1 MNRTYD
7 VVAIQMTIW
16 FNVEGDHDHNGLIYV
31 LRRNLPLVKYL
42 RELARPV
49 PDQAEIDRLREPA
62 RAIADEFQVRFPTTS
77 AEAKQPH
84 EFVRPL
90 VLRAHHGDVVTV
102 NLENEIQNR
111 AVGIHLV
118 GDGYDVKNHDGS
130 EVGANPPSLAPAGGR
145 YTYVWTARH
154 EGVFPFHDGG
164 DYSGGEDGTNVH
176 GLFGA
181 FIVEPVGTIWRDP
194 VSGVTSSGDGV
205 QLDGLYLDII
215 PPEAQAAPPIPAP
228 ATIENYQFPAPR
240 EYPDYNREAHRE
252 FVVFF
257 HDEPEFVPPHGTHYP
272 DPCAHPDDPAGGHGG
287 HGVAGPPI
295 MPISYRAEPMVNKE
309 QILFRLMAQGHD
321 FKGRPVLNEEQ
332 HHSSWMF
339 GDPATPIFKAYI
351 GDPVRIRFVHAAV
364 KETHVF
370 HLHLYEWHAVPE
382 DRKSPRID
390 AISVSPQTGHTIEP
404 VWGAGNRH
412 QVAGDVIWHCH
423 LYPHFH
429 EGMWGIFR
437 TFETLQEGTDG
448 PALAQQDFPYTGR
461 RIGRYPNDTRIE
473 RLLPLPGRTP
483 PPRPT
488 ATHPGYPLYIPGE
501 MQQKSP
507 IPPWPMAAP
516 MPVEYDY
523 RQVPTGLERN
533 AFNPQPVPGEIFTRR
548 PFLIGQD
555 QEWPQGQTMPADR
568 PAYHLNGDR
577 MIRHNLAVAMDRID
591 YNGHGWHD
599 KHGHFYYLTDEGLPT
614 QGEQKEP
621 LFFRAQHGQILNLTL
636 TNQLPLDIPET
647 EFDHAFPPCPA
658 RPWQGECTP
667 HVHMVKFDPIC
678 ADGASVGWNY
688 ISGPVAG
695 KTMAYRWWLDQEFG
709 TIFFHD
715 HLFANFRQKHGL
727 FGALIVEPAGA
738 KFLHNTENREIVSGA
753 QARID
758 VPGPTPKSFREF
770 CMGLQDFIPMW
781 NGDGEA
787 LNPPP
792 APGGHGDQGI
802 MAINYR
808 NDPIHERLR
817 ENGGAF
823 IDPALWFTSGSPY
836 NRDPYTMRFDTRASD
851 PIWFRMVQGSHEEQ
865 HSFQIHGMRWRE
877 FRDQPASAIRD
888 QQSFGISEAFTF
900 KQEERYGA
908 GDYLYKLSGADDL
921 WLGCWGLVRAF
932 AGGESEAPA
941 PLTISPSPTD
951 LSAPVPMT
959 ASVNV
964 AVTPQGDGSYLI
976 EKTAGGEAYDASA
989 ESSSGLTGEFA
1000 LRITNGGGNTFQA
1013 VAGISRNPSANPP
1026 AMEYAVRLTSTGRY
1040 GIVVNGAVEG
1050 VLRPLIG
1057 HVWLV
1062 RDSGGT
1068 ITVRTGETLAGAAI
1082 VYTAPQIET
1091 GTFFADSSIYTMGG
1105 KVMMRFQGV
1114 PEAAPPKTREFHVRA
1129 ERRSLIYREPDLVDP
1144 LGLVYRLTKIVGP
1157 DGLPIPVRQKMD
1169 PNEPLILRCREGETV
1184 KVVLT
1189 NGIPADADMRPEPYA
1204 PSVPVEE
1211 FDATHRPVRPV
1222 SRQVSMH
1229 ADLVRFDVRT
1239 SDGASVGRNPRQ
1251 TAAPGETV
1259 TYTWQTSRPAGS
1271 PEPIGPLLLQDM
1283 ADFRNHRHHG
1293 LIGALIVEP
1302 ADARALYVP
1311 EDENTAEDEAAEA
1324 WDGPRATIVA
1334 TADGQ
1339 RRVSEEAVLLLQDGL
1354 RHFLRGN
1361 LNMPISDEP
1370 PAPGED
1376 DVDHEDQGQKAF
1388 NYRSEPIERHLDNP
1402 APATPIF
1409 NVPANANVRL
1419 HLIGAGDKPRQHSF
1433 TVHGVTWP
1441 DHEHLGD
1448 DSPRVASESAIS
1460 TGTART
1466 YEFRTGAAADYAY
1479 RSGVLKWA
1487 VPQGLWGLLRVGPGE
1502 DEDGVTDGDKGD
1514 IVVSDGGQTWRL
1526 KTPVK
1531 LGEGE
1536 AVNPMTG
1543 MWENTTSATEAS
1555 LLRIREGTLAEPS
1568 TSLVPLGKVE
1578 RVIRASDTDLKAAGV
1593 GRLSDAADNMAAFVS
1608 VCHAVE
1614 GSNASAVGLL
1624 GSGIS
1629 YGQSNSNEV
1638 PGTFLGATG
1647 VYGVGYATGPGAF
1660 AQGAVFH
1667 AKATNASGHAVGI
1680 SIMPGNFSGTDFR
1693 YNPAGFSSCALWINA
1708 NGTADMGAGIVVAS
1722 FLGRQFEYGIAFP
1735 GGGAPGKIGGAKLA
1749 TIRDDSA
1756 SPTVFDINGSHTTG
1770 LDTTGAVFSGRA
1782 ILLGDPHS
1790 MGWNDVGFVR
1800 TPGTVTLV
1808 RGDGETSSLFAGL
1821 VGAVNG
1827 GALAAGSGGIVT
1839 AGTTQTPSAAGQR
1852 LGAFTFR
1859 GSSGGSAGVAA
1870 FATEAWTATARGT
1883 RIAFN
1888 TTANGSIARLERVW
1902 VSEAGVDIRS
1912 GGSLLVEGTKVVG
1925 ARGAPVDNAT
1935 DAASAVTQLNEL
1947 LERLRAHG
1955 LIGTRPVHWEPGPPP
1970 PMDDLGV

>member
-42 RELARPV
+42 RELAKPV
-49 PDQAEIDRLREPA
+49 PDQAELDQLRGPA
-62 RAIADEFQVRFPTTS
+62 EAIADEFQVPFPTTPE
-77 AEAKQPH
+77 EAKRPH

-90 VLRAHHGDVVTV
+90 VLRAHEGDVVTV
-102 NLENEIQNR
+102 NLENEIQSR
-111 AVGIHLV
+111 AIGIHLV
-118 GDGYDVKNHDGS
+118 GDGYDVKEHDGS
-130 EVGANPPSLAPAGGR
+130 EVGANPPSLAPPGGH
-145 YTYVWTARH
+145 YSYQWTARN

-181 FIVEPVGTIWRDP
+181 FIVEPIGTIWRDP
-194 VSGVTSSGDGV
+194 ISGVDSSVAGT
-205 QLDGLYLDII
+205 QLDGLYLDVI
-215 PPEAQAAPPIPAP
+215 PPAAQQTVSVASPP
-228 ATIENYQFPAPR
+228 ATIENYQFPPPS
-240 EYPDYNREAHRE
+240 EYADFSRDAHRE
-252 FVVFF
+252 FVLFF

-272 DPCAHPDDPAGGHGG
+272 DPCAGHDGGGHGG

-295 MPISYRAEPMVNKE
+295 MPVSYRAEPMVNKE
-309 QILFRLMAQGHD
+309 QILFRLMQEGHD

-382 DRKSPRID
+382 DRMSPRID

-437 TFETLQEGTDG
+437 TFETLQDGTDG
-448 PALAQQDFPYTGR
+448 PLLASQDFPYTGR

-473 RLLPLPGRTP
+473 RLLPLPGRVP
-483 PPRPT
+483 PPLPT

-501 MQQKSP
+501 IRQKSP
-507 IPPWPMAAP
+507 IPPWPMSTP
-516 MPVEYDY
+516 MPAEYDY
-523 RQVPTGLERN
+523 REMPTGLESN

-548 PFLIGQD
+548 PFVIGQD
-555 QEWPQGQTMPADR
+555 QEWPAGQTMPADK
-568 PAYHLNGDR
+568 PAYHLNSDR
-577 MIRHNLAVAMDRID
+577 IIRHDLAVAMDRID

-599 KHGHFYYLTDEGLPT
+599 KHGHFYYLTDEGLPS
-614 QGEQKEP
+614 QGAQKEP
-621 LFFRAQHGQILNLTL
+621 LFFRARHGQILNLSL
-636 TNQLPLDIPET
+636 TNQLPLDIPGT

-715 HLFANFRQKHGL
+715 HLFANYRQKHGL

-738 KFLHNTENREIVSGA
+738 RFLHNWQDHEIVSGL

-758 VPGPTPKSFREF
+758 VPGSTPRSFREF
-770 CMGLQDFIPMW
+770 CLGLQDFIPMW

-808 NDPIHERLR
+808 NDPLHERLR
-817 ENGGAF
+817 ESGGSF
-823 IDPALWFTSGSPY
+823 IDPALWFTSGPPY
-836 NRDPYTMRFDTRASD
+836 NRDPYSVRFDARAND
-851 PIWFRMVQGSHEEQ
+851 PIRFRMIQGSHEEQ

-877 FRDQPASAIRD
+877 FRDQPASAIRN

-900 KQEERYGA
+900 KQEEKYGP
-908 GDYLYKLSGADDL
+908 GDYMYKLSGADDL

-932 AGGESEAPA
+932 AGGDLEAPRPLTIPPAPA
-941 PLTISPSPTD
+941 PED
-951 LSAPVPMT
+951 LSAPIPMT
-959 ASVNV
+959 ALANV
-964 AVTPQGDGSYLI
+964 TVTPQDDGSYLI
-976 EKTAGGEAYDASA
+976 EKTGGSGAYDASA
-989 ESSSGLTGEFA
+989 VSSSGVAGEFA
-1000 LRITNGGGNTFQA
+1000 LRITNGVGNATQLM
-1013 VAGISRNPSANPP
+1013 AGISRNPSADPST
-1026 AMEYAVRLTSTGRY
+1026 MEYSVRLLPTGRF
-1040 GIVVNGAVEG
+1040 GVLVNGAAEVG
-1050 VLRPLIG
+1050 LPLVKG

-1062 RDSGGT
+1062 RDSNGT
-1068 ITVRTGETLAGAAI
+1068 ITIRNGETLAGAAI
-1082 VYTAPQIET
+1082 VYTAPQVET
-1091 GTFFADSSIYTMGG
+1091 GTFFANSSIAPTGD
-1105 KVMMRFQGV
+1105 KVIMRLQPV
-1114 PEAAPPKTREFHVRA
+1114 REAAPTGTREFHVRA
-1129 ERRSLIYREPDLVDP
+1129 EQRSLVYREPDLVDP
-1144 LGLVYRLTKIVGP
+1144 LGLVYRLTRIVGP
-1157 DGLPIPVRQKMD
+1157 DGLPVPVRQRTD
-1169 PNEPLILRCREGETV
+1169 PDEPLILRCREGETV
-1184 KVVLT
+1184 KIVLA

-1211 FDATHRPVRPV
+1211 FDGTHRPVRPV

-1239 SDGASVGRNPRQ
+1239 SDGATIGRNPPQ

-1259 TYTWQTSRPAGS
+1259 TYVWQTGRPAGS

-1283 ADFRNHRHHG
+1283 ADVRNHRHHG

-1302 ADARALYVP
+1302 ADARPLFVP
-1311 EDENTAEDEAAEA
+1311 EDENTAEDDSAEA
-1324 WDGPRATIVA
+1324 WDGPRATIV
-1334 TADGQ
+1334 TTDEDG
-1339 RRVSEEAVLLLQDGL
+1339 RRRRQEEAVLLLQDGL

-1370 PAPGED
+1370 PSPGED

-1402 APATPIF
+1402 NPATPIF

-1419 HLIGAGDKPRQHSF
+1419 HLIGACDKPRQHAF

-1441 DHEHLGD
+1441 DHDYLGD
-1448 DSPRVASESAIS
+1448 ESPRVASESAIS
-1460 TGTART
+1460 NGTART
-1466 YEFRTGAAADYAY
+1466 YEFKTGAAADYAY

-1487 VPQGLWGLLRVGPGE
+1487 VPQGLWGLLRVGPAQDG
-1502 DEDGVTDGDKGD
+1502 DGVTDGDKGD

-1536 AVNPMTG
+1536 PVNPWVG
-1543 MWENTTSATEAS
+1543 SGEAPGSATEAS
-1555 LLRIREGTLAEPS
+1555 LLRIREGTQAEPS
-1568 TSLVPLGKVE
+1568 TSLVPPAKVE
-1578 RVIRASDTDLKAAGV
+1578 RVVLATDPALQAAGV
-1593 GRLSDAADNMAAFVS
+1593 DGDSNAADNLAALVS
-1608 VCHAVE
+1608 VCQAVDGSHAH
-1614 GSNASAVGLL
+1614 AVGLF

-1629 YGQSNSNEV
+1629 YAQSNSPELA
-1638 PGTFLGATG
+1638 GTWTG
-1647 VYGVGYATGPGAF
+1647 GVGVQGIGYATGPWAAGQGGFFHGKTTHPSGFVIGAN
-1660 AQGAVFH
+1660 VM
-1667 AKATNASGHAVGI
+1667 ASNESG
-1680 SIMPGNFSGTDFR
+1680 SDFSYG
-1693 YNPAGFSSCALWINA
+1693 PAGFSSCGLWVNA
-1708 NGTADMGAGIVVAS
+1708 AGTADMAAGIIVS
-1722 FLGRQFEYGIAFP
+1722 NPFGRQFEYGIAFTGQVAEGKT
-1735 GGGAPGKIGGAKLA
+1735 GGIKTA
-1749 TIRDDSA
+1749 TLRDDSQA
-1756 SPTVFDINGSHTTG
+1756 PTVFDINGSHVNG
-1770 LDTTGAVFSGRA
+1770 LDTTDATFSGRA

-1790 MGWNDVGFVR
+1790 VGWSDVGFAR
-1800 TPGTVTLV
+1800 
-1808 RGDGETSSLFAGL
+1808 RGLKEVS
-1821 VGAVNG
+1821 
-1827 GALAAGSGGIVT
+1827 VT
-1839 AGTTQTPSAAGQR
+1839 AGTGELGNLTARSLWALSTSALGPNSGGLVSATTSQTPTAEGQGLGSFSFGGGIGASSAWI
-1852 LGAFTFR
+1852 
-1859 GSSGGSAGVAA
+1859 SCHS
-1870 FATEAWTATARGT
+1870 TEPWSTTARGT
-1883 RIAFN
+1883 RVSISTIASG
-1888 TTANGSIARLERVW
+1888 TAAAAERVR
-1902 VSEAGVDIRS
+1902 VTEAGVDIRN
-1912 GGSLLVEGTKVVG
+1912 GGNLLVDGTKVIG
-1925 ARGAPVDNAT
+1925 AQGAAVANAT
-1935 DAASAVTQLNEL
+1935 DAASAVTQLNAL
-1947 LERLRAHG
+1947 LAQLRAHG
-1955 LIGTRPVHWEPGPPP
+1955 LIAG
-1970 PMDDLGV
+1970 

>member
-42 RELARPV
+42 RELAKV
-49 PDQAEIDRLREPA
+49 TPDQAELDRLRESA
-62 RAIADEFQVRFPTTS
+62 KAIAEEFHVPFPAT
-77 AEAKQPH
+77 AADAKKPH

-102 NLENEIQNR
+102 NLENEIPTR

-130 EVGANPPSLAPAGGR
+130 EVGANPPSLAPPGGN
-145 YTYVWTARH
+145 YTYQWTAGN

-194 VSGVTSSGDGV
+194 VSGISSSGDGV

-215 PPEAQAAPPIPAP
+215 PPEAQAAAPIPAP
-228 ATIENYQFPAPR
+228 ATIQNYQFPEPR
-240 EYPDYNREAHRE
+240 EYTDYARDAHRE

-257 HDEPEFVPPHGTHYP
+257 HDEPEFVPPHGDHYP
-272 DPCAHPDDPAGGHGG
+272 DPCNPDGHAGGGHGG
-287 HGVAGPPI
+287 HGAVPPI
-295 MPISYRAEPMVNKE
+295 MPVSYRAEPMVNKE

-448 PALAQQDFPYTGR
+448 PLLAQQDFPYTGR
-461 RIGRYPNDTRIE
+461 KIGRYPNDTRIE
-473 RLLPLPGRTP
+473 RLLPLPGRVP

-507 IPPWPMAAP
+507 IPPWPIATAP
-516 MPVEYDY
+516 MPAEYDY
-523 RQVPTGLERN
+523 REVPTGLERN
-533 AFNPQPVPGEIFTRR
+533 AFNSQPVPGEIFTRR
-548 PFLIGQD
+548 PFVIGQN

-568 PAYHLNGDR
+568 PAYHLNGNR
-577 MIRHNLAVAMDRID
+577 IIRHDLAVAMDRID

-599 KHGHFYYLTDEGLPT
+599 KHGHFYYLSNAGRPAA
-614 QGEQKEP
+614 GAVKEP
-621 LFFRAQHGQILNLTL
+621 LFFRAQHGQILNLNL
-636 TNQLPLDIPET
+636 RNELPLEIPET

-695 KTMAYRWWLDQEFG
+695 KTMRYRWWLDQEFG

-738 KFLHNTENREIVSGA
+738 RFLHNKENREIVSGA

-758 VPGPTPKSFREF
+758 VPGANPTSFREF

-817 ENGGAF
+817 ESGGSF
-823 IDPALWFTSGSPY
+823 IDPALWFTSGPPY
-836 NRDPYTMRFDTRASD
+836 NRDPYTMRFDTRAND
-851 PIWFRMVQGSHEEQ
+851 PIRFRMVQGSHEEQ

-877 FRDQPASAIRD
+877 FRDQPASAIRN

-900 KQEERYGA
+900 KQEEPYAA
-908 GDYLYKLSGADDL
+908 GDHMYKLSGADDL
-921 WLGCWGLVRAF
+921 WLGCWGIVRSFWGHENGAPL
-932 AGGESEAPA
+932 ALTTPA
-941 PLTISPSPTD
+941 PLNEVPAPT
-951 LSAPVPMT
+951 
-959 ASVNV
+959 
-964 AVTPQGDGSYLI
+964 G
-976 EKTAGGEAYDASA
+976 
-989 ESSSGLTGEFA
+989 
-1000 LRITNGGGNTFQA
+1000 
-1013 VAGISRNPSANPP
+1013 
-1026 AMEYAVRLTSTGRY
+1026 
-1040 GIVVNGAVEG
+1040 
-1050 VLRPLIG
+1050 
-1057 HVWLV
+1057 
-1062 RDSGGT
+1062 
-1068 ITVRTGETLAGAAI
+1068 
-1082 VYTAPQIET
+1082 
-1091 GTFFADSSIYTMGG
+1091 
-1105 KVMMRFQGV
+1105 
-1114 PEAAPPKTREFHVRA
+1114 TREFHVRA
-1129 ERRSLIYREPDLVDP
+1129 ERRSLVYRDPDLVDP

-1157 DGLPIPVRQKMD
+1157 NGAEIPVRQ
-1169 PNEPLILRCREGETV
+1169 NRAAGEEEPLILRCREGEQV

-1189 NGIPADADMRPEPYA
+1189 NGLPAEGEMRPEPYA

-1211 FDATHRPVRPV
+1211 FDATNRPVRPV
-1222 SRQVSMH
+1222 SKQVSMH
-1229 ADLVRFDVRT
+1229 ADLVQFDVVN
-1239 SDGASVGRNPRQ
+1239 SDGATVGLNPRQ

-1259 TYTWQTSRPAGS
+1259 TYTWRTHRPAGS
-1271 PEPIGPLLLQDM
+1271 DSPLGPLLLQDM
-1283 ADFRNHRHHG
+1283 ADVRNHRHHG

-1302 ADARALYVP
+1302 ADARPLFVP
-1311 EDENTAEDEAAEA
+1311 KGKNTGDPVLDADTVDATPPGEA
-1324 WDGPRATIVA
+1324 WDGPRATVLA
-1334 TADGQ
+1334 TVDGQ
-1339 RRVSEEAVLLLQDGL
+1339 QRKYEEAVLLLQDGL

-1370 PAPGED
+1370 PSPGED
-1376 DVDHEDQGQKAF
+1376 QVDHEDQGQKGF

-1402 APATPIF
+1402 APATPVF
-1409 NVPANANVRL
+1409 RVPSQADVRL
-1419 HLIGAGDKPRQHSF
+1419 HLIGAGDKPRQHAF

-1441 DHEHLGD
+1441 DHEYLGE

-1460 TGTART
+1460 NGTARL
-1466 YEFRTGAAADYAY
+1466 YEFKVGAAADYAY

-1487 VPQGLWGLLRVGPGE
+1487 VPQGLWGLFRVGAE
-1502 DEDGVTDGDKGD
+1502 EEFVVADGDKGD
-1514 IVVSDGGQTWRL
+1514 IVVSDDGQTWRL
-1526 KTPVK
+1526 DIPVR
-1531 LGEGE
+1531 LGTGE
-1536 AVNPMTG
+1536 PVNPLVG
-1543 MWENTTSATEAS
+1543 SGVAPGAATEAS
-1555 LLRIREGTLAEPS
+1555 LLRIREGTQAEPS
-1568 TSLVPLGKVE
+1568 TGLVPLAKVE
-1578 RVIRASDTDLKAAGV
+1578 RVVLATDPALQGAGV
-1593 GRLSDAADNMAAFVS
+1593 DGTSEAADNMAATVS
-1608 VCHAVE
+1608 VCQAADGSHAQ
-1614 GSNASAVGLL
+1614 AVGLL

-1629 YGQSNSNEV
+1629 YAQSNSAV
-1638 PGTFLGATG
+1638 LGGTYAGG
-1647 VYGVGYATGPGAF
+1647 VGIQGIGYATGAWTAGQGGYFHGKSSHVDGF
-1660 AQGAVFH
+1660 AIGVKVVAGNES
-1667 AKATNASGHAVGI
+1667 TRNAAYTS
-1680 SIMPGNFSGTDFR
+1680 
-1693 YNPAGFSSCALWINA
+1693 AGVSSCGIWVNA
-1708 NGTADMGAGIVVAS
+1708 AGTADVAAGILIS
-1722 FLGRQFEYGIAFP
+1722 NQFGRQFEYGIAFNSQP
-1735 GGGAPGKIGGAKLA
+1735 SGTKTGGIKTA
-1749 TIRDDSA
+1749 TIRDDSH
-1756 SPTVFDINGSHTTG
+1756 SPTVFDINGSHAVG
-1770 LDTTGAVFSGRA
+1770 LDTTGATFSTGKA
-1782 ILLGDPHS
+1782 ILLGNSHS
-1790 MGWNDVGFVR
+1790 IGWNDAGFIR
-1800 TPGTVTLV
+1800 TG
-1808 RGDGETSSLFAGL
+1808 
-1821 VGAVNG
+1821 VNG
-1827 GALAAGSGGIVT
+1827 VSLSSSGEGGTFTAKSIVAWSTGALSPTSGGLIT
-1839 AGTTQTPSAAGQR
+1839 AGASLAPSASGQR
-1852 LGAFTFR
+1852 LGAMGFM
-1859 GSSGGSAGVAA
+1859 GGLNNTGAVIAA
-1870 FATEAWTATARGT
+1870 LSTEAWTATARGT
-1883 RIAFN
+1883 RLGLATN
-1888 TTANGSIARLERVW
+1888 ANGSTATTERARI
-1902 VSEAGVDIRS
+1902 SEAGVDIRA
-1912 GGSLLVEGTKVVG
+1912 GGSLLVEGIKVVG
-1925 ARGAPVDNAT
+1925 ARGAAVANAT
-1935 DAASAVTQLNEL
+1935 DAASAVTQLNAL
-1947 LERLRAHG
+1947 LDRLRAHG
-1955 LIGTRPVHWEPGPPP
+1955 LIAS
-1970 PMDDLGV
+1970 

>member
-1 MNRTYD
+1 MNRIYD

-42 RELARPV
+42 RELAKPV
-49 PDQAEIDRLREPA
+49 PDQAELDRLRPA
-62 RAIADEFQVRFPTTS
+62 ALAIANEFQVRFPTTS

-90 VLRAHHGDVVTV
+90 VLRAHQGDVVTV
-102 NLENEIQNR
+102 NLENEIAGR
-111 AVGIHLV
+111 AIGMHLV
-118 GDGYDVKNHDGS
+118 GPGYDVKAHDGS
-130 EVGANPPSLAPAGGR
+130 QVGANPPSLAPSGGK
-145 YTYVWTARH
+145 YSYVWKAEH

-215 PPEAQAAPPIPAP
+215 PPQAQSAAPVPAP
-228 ATIENYQFPAPR
+228 STIANYQFPAPR
-240 EYPDYNREAHRE
+240 EYTDFNRDAHRE

-272 DPCAHPDDPAGGHGG
+272 DPCHPEGGGDGHGG
-287 HGVAGPPI
+287 HGPAGPPIMPI

-309 QILFRLMAQGHD
+309 QILFRLMQEGHD

-382 DRKSPRID
+382 DRRSPRID

-437 TFETLQEGTDG
+437 TFETLQDGSDG
-448 PALAQQDFPYTGR
+448 PLLASQDFPYAGR
-461 RIGRYPNDTRIE
+461 KIGRYPNGTRIE

-483 PPRPT
+483 PPLPT

-507 IPPWPMAAP
+507 IPPWPMATA

-523 RQVPTGLERN
+523 RQAPTGLERN

-548 PFLIGQD
+548 PFVIGQD

-568 PAYHLNGDR
+568 PPYHLNGDR
-577 MIRHNLAVAMDRID
+577 IIRHDLAVTMDRID

-599 KHGHFYYLTDEGLPT
+599 KHGHFYYLTAEGRPAAGAT
-614 QGEQKEP
+614 KEP
-621 LFFRAQHGQILNLTL
+621 LFFRARHGQILNLSL
-636 TNQLPLDIPET
+636 TNQLPLNIPET

-781 NGDGEA
+781 NSAGEA
-787 LNPPP
+787 LNPPA

-808 NDPIHERLR
+808 NDPIHERLK
-817 ENGGAF
+817 ESGGAF
-823 IDPALWFTSGSPY
+823 IDPALWFSSGSPY
-836 NRDPYTMRFDTRASD
+836 NRDPYTMRFNTRAND

-877 FRDQPASAIRD
+877 FRDSPRSAVRN

-900 KQEERYGA
+900 KQEEAYGA
-908 GDYLYKLSGADDL
+908 GDYMYKLSGADDL

-932 AGGESEAPA
+932 GDGESGAPLPLTTAAALPALPA
-941 PLTISPSPTD
+941 P
-951 LSAPVPMT
+951 T
-959 ASVNV
+959 A
-964 AVTPQGDGSYLI
+964 
-976 EKTAGGEAYDASA
+976 
-989 ESSSGLTGEFA
+989 
-1000 LRITNGGGNTFQA
+1000 
-1013 VAGISRNPSANPP
+1013 
-1026 AMEYAVRLTSTGRY
+1026 
-1040 GIVVNGAVEG
+1040 
-1050 VLRPLIG
+1050 
-1057 HVWLV
+1057 
-1062 RDSGGT
+1062 
-1068 ITVRTGETLAGAAI
+1068 
-1082 VYTAPQIET
+1082 
-1091 GTFFADSSIYTMGG
+1091 
-1105 KVMMRFQGV
+1105 
-1114 PEAAPPKTREFHVRA
+1114 TREFHVTA
-1129 ERRSLIYREPDLVDP
+1129 ERRSLVYRDPDLVDP
-1144 LGLVYRLTKIVGP
+1144 LGLVYRLTKVVGP
-1157 DGLPIPVRQKMD
+1157 DGLTIPVRQKMD

-1189 NGIPADADMRPEPYA
+1189 NGIPADADMRPEPWA

-1211 FDATHRPVRPV
+1211 FDATNRPVRPV
-1222 SRQVSMH
+1222 SKQVSMH

-1239 SDGASVGRNPRQ
+1239 SDGATVGRNPRQ

-1259 TYTWQTSRPAGS
+1259 TYSWETARPAGS
-1271 PEPIGPLLLQDM
+1271 PEPLGPLLLQDM

-1302 ADARALYVP
+1302 ADARALFVP
-1311 EDENTAEDEAAEA
+1311 DEENTAEDESEEA
-1324 WDGPRATIVA
+1324 WDGPRATIV
-1334 TADGQ
+1334 TNSDGE
-1339 RRVSEEAVLLLQDGL
+1339 RKRSEEAVLLLQDGL

-1361 LNMPISDEP
+1361 LGMPISDEP
-1370 PAPGED
+1370 PSPGED
-1376 DVDHEDQGQKAF
+1376 QVDHEDQGQKAF
-1388 NYRSEPIERHLDNP
+1388 NYRSEPIERHLNNP
-1402 APATPIF
+1402 APATPVF
-1409 NVPANANVRL
+1409 KVPANANVRL
-1419 HLIGAGDKPRQHSF
+1419 HLVGAGDKPRQHSF
-1433 TVHGVTWP
+1433 TVHGVAWP
-1441 DHEHLGD
+1441 DHDYLGD
-1448 DSPRVASESAIS
+1448 ESPIVASESAVS
-1460 TGTART
+1460 NGTART
-1466 YEFRTGAAADYAY
+1466 YEFRTGASADYAY

-1487 VPQGLWGLLRVGPGE
+1487 VPQGLWGLLRVGPSA
-1502 DEDGVTDGDKGD
+1502 DDDGVTDGDKGD

-1536 AVNPMTG
+1536 RVNPWVG
-1543 MWENTTSATEAS
+1543 SGQAPASATEAS
-1555 LLRIREGTLAEPS
+1555 LLRIREGTQAEPS
-1568 TSLVPLGKVE
+1568 TSLVPLAKVE
-1578 RVIRASDTDLKAAGV
+1578 RVVLATDPALQAAGV
-1593 GRLSDAADNMAAFVS
+1593 APNSTAADNMAALVS
-1608 VCHAVE
+1608 VCQAVDGSHA
-1614 GSNASAVGLL
+1614 AAVGLF

-1629 YGQSNSNEV
+1629 YGQSHSAVV
-1638 PGTFLGATG
+1638 PGTAVGGIG
-1647 VYGVGYATGPGAF
+1647 VHGIGYATGIYGAGQGGFFHGKTSHASGF
-1660 AQGAVFH
+1660 AAGVNAMVSNESGS
-1667 AKATNASGHAVGI
+1667 NASYDPVGYSSCGI
-1680 SIMPGNFSGTDFR
+1680 SVT
-1693 YNPAGFSSCALWINA
+1693 AA
-1708 NGTADMGAGIVVAS
+1708 GTADMPAAIIVS
-1722 FLGRQFEYGIAFP
+1722 NYHGRQFEYGIAFTGLIL
-1735 GGGAPGKIGGAKLA
+1735 GGKTGGIKLA
-1749 TIRDDSA
+1749 TIRDDSH
-1756 SPTVFDINGSHTTG
+1756 SPTVFDINGSHTNG
-1770 LDTTGAVFSGRA
+1770 VDTTGAAFSGKA
-1782 ILLGDPHS
+1782 ILLGDSHS
-1790 MGWNDVGFVR
+1790 MSWSDVGFVR
-1800 TPGTVTLV
+1800 RGIKEVGVTSGSELANL
-1808 RGDGETSSLFAGL
+1808 TSRTLFALSNSALGL
-1821 VGAVNG
+1821 Y
-1827 GALAAGSGGIVT
+1827 SGGLSSS
-1839 AGTTQTPSAAGQR
+1839 GTTHTPTAEGQCI
-1852 LGAFTFR
+1852 GNFTFL
-1859 GSSGGSAGVAA
+1859 AGVGGHSA
-1870 FATEAWTATARGT
+1870 FMACFSTEPWTATARGN
-1883 RIAFN
+1883 RISFWTN
-1888 TTANGSIARLERVW
+1888 STGSTANAERVR
-1902 VSEAGVDIRS
+1902 VGDSGVDIRS

-1925 ARGAPVDNAT
+1925 ARGAAVANAT
-1935 DAASAVTQLNEL
+1935 DSASAVTQLNAL

-1955 LIGTRPVHWEPGPPP
+1955 LIAG
-1970 PMDDLGV
+1970 

>member
-1 MNRTYD
+1 
-7 VVAIQMTIW
+7 MTIW

-42 RELARPV
+42 RELAKPV
-49 PDQAEIDRLREPA
+49 PDQAEIDRLRPA
-62 RAIADEFQVRFPTTS
+62 AQAIAAEFQVRFPTTS

-90 VLRAHHGDVVTV
+90 VLRAHRGDVVSV
-102 NLENEIQNR
+102 NLENEIPTR
-111 AVGIHLV
+111 AIGMHLV
-118 GDGYDVKNHDGS
+118 GPGYDVKAHDGS
-130 EVGANPPSLAPAGGR
+130 QVGANLPSLAAPGGE
-145 YTYVWTARH
+145 YTYVWTAEH

-215 PPEAQAAPPIPAP
+215 PPEAQSAAPIPAP
-228 ATIENYQFPAPR
+228 ATIENYQFPAPK
-240 EYPDYNREAHRE
+240 EYPDYSREAHRE

-257 HDEPEFVPPHGTHYP
+257 HGEPEFVPPHGTHYP
-272 DPCAHPDDPAGGHGG
+272 DPCAHDDGAGGHGG

-309 QILFRLMAQGHD
+309 QILFRLLQEGHD

-461 RIGRYPNDTRIE
+461 RVGRYPNDTRIE

-483 PPRPT
+483 PPLPT

-501 MQQKSP
+501 IQQKSP
-507 IPPWPMAAP
+507 IPPWPMPEA
-516 MPVEYDY
+516 MPADYDY
-523 RQVPTGLERN
+523 REVPTGLERN

-548 PFLIGQD
+548 PFVIGQD

-568 PAYHLNGDR
+568 PAYHLNSER
-577 MIRHNLAVAMDRID
+577 IIRHDLTVNMDRID

-599 KHGHFYYLTDEGLPT
+599 KHGHFYSLA
-614 QGEQKEP
+614 GEPQPAGQPKEP
-621 LFFRAQHGQILNLTL
+621 LFFRARHGQILNLSL
-636 TNQLPLDIPET
+636 ANQLPLDIAET

-695 KTMAYRWWLDQEFG
+695 KTMRYRWWLDQEFG

-727 FGALIVEPAGA
+727 FGALIVEPAGS

-758 VPGPTPKSFREF
+758 VPGPNPKSFREF

-781 NGDGEA
+781 NADGEA
-787 LNPPP
+787 LNPPA

-836 NRDPYTMRFDTRASD
+836 NRDPYTMRFNTRAND

-865 HSFQIHGMRWRE
+865 HSFQVHGMRWRE
-877 FRDQPASAIRD
+877 FRDQPASAIRN

-900 KQEERYGA
+900 KQEEKYGA

-932 AGGESEAPA
+932 AGGEGDAPA
-941 PLTISPSPTD
+941 ALSIPPSPAPAD
-951 LSAPVPMT
+951 LAAPIPMT
-959 ASVNV
+959 ASANV
-964 AVTPQGDGSYLI
+964 AVTLQSDGSYLI
-976 EKTAGGEAYDASA
+976 EKTGDDGTSSASA
-989 ESSSGLTGEFA
+989 VSSSGLTGEFA
-1000 LRITNGGGNTFQA
+1000 LQMTNVVGNTFQVA
-1013 VAGISRNPSANPP
+1013 AGISRDPST
-1026 AMEYAVRLTSTGRY
+1026 MEYYVRLTSTGRY
-1040 GIVVNGAVEG
+1040 AVHG
-1050 VLRPLIG
+1050 PGSFAVLRPLNG

-1062 RDSGGT
+1062 RDSYGT
-1068 ITVRTGETLAGAAI
+1068 ITARMGETLAAAAI

-1091 GTFFADSSIYTMGG
+1091 GTFFAKSSISHMGD
-1105 KVMMRFQGV
+1105 KVIMRFQPVREAV
-1114 PEAAPPKTREFHVRA
+1114 PTDTREFHVTA
-1129 ERRSLIYREPDLVDP
+1129 ERRSLVYREPDLVDP
-1144 LGLVYRLTKIVGP
+1144 LGLVYRLTGIVGP
-1157 DGLPIPVRQKMD
+1157 DGLPVPVRQKMD
-1169 PNEPLILRCREGETV
+1169 PNEPLVLRCREGETV

-1189 NGIPADADMRPEPYA
+1189 NGIPADADMRPEPWA

-1211 FDATHRPVRPV
+1211 FDATNRPVRPV

-1239 SDGASVGRNPRQ
+1239 SDGATVGLNPRQ

-1259 TYTWQTSRPAGS
+1259 TYTWQTARPPGS

-1311 EDENTAEDEAAEA
+1311 EDENTAEDEGAEA
-1324 WDGPRATIVA
+1324 WDGPRATIV
-1334 TADGQ
+1334 TNVDGQ
-1339 RRVSEEAVLLLQDGL
+1339 RRRSEEAVLLLQDGL

-1370 PAPGED
+1370 PSPGED
-1376 DVDHEDQGQKAF
+1376 QVDHEDQGQKAF
-1388 NYRSEPIERHLDNP
+1388 NYRSEPIERHLSNP

-1409 NVPANANVRL
+1409 NVPANADVRM

-1433 TVHGVTWP
+1433 TVHGVAWP
-1441 DHEHLGD
+1441 DHDYLGD
-1448 DSPRVASESAIS
+1448 ESPMVASESAIS
-1460 TGTART
+1460 NGTART
-1466 YEFRTGAAADYAY
+1466 YEFRTGASADYAY

-1487 VPQGLWGLLRVGPGE
+1487 VPQGLWGLLRVGPSA
-1502 DEDGVTDGDKGD
+1502 DDDGVTDGDKGD
-1514 IVVSDGGQTWRL
+1514 IAVSDGGQTWRL

-1531 LGEGE
+1531 LGTGE
-1536 AVNPMTG
+1536 ALNPSVG
-1543 MWENTTSATEAS
+1543 SGEAPGEATEAS
-1555 LLRIREGTLAEPS
+1555 LLRIREGTQADPS
-1568 TSLVPLGKVE
+1568 TSLVPLAKVE
-1578 RVIRASDTDLKAAGV
+1578 RVVLATDTALQAAGA
-1593 GRLSDAADNMAAFVS
+1593 GLNSQAPDNMAALVS
-1608 VCHAVE
+1608 VCQAVDGSHAQ
-1614 GSNASAVGLL
+1614 AVGLF
-1624 GSGIS
+1624 GSGIN
-1629 YGQSNSNEV
+1629 YGEIGSGV
-1638 PGTFLGATG
+1638 LPGTWVGAVG
-1647 VYGVGYATGPGAF
+1647 VQGAGYATGAETV
-1660 AQGAVFH
+1660 AQGGFFH
-1667 AKATNASGHAVGI
+1667 GTTTHAAGYVASINALVSNESG
-1680 SIMPGNFSGTDFR
+1680 SDFH
-1693 YNPAGFSSCALWINA
+1693 YSPEAPSSCGLWINA
-1708 NGTADMGAGIVVAS
+1708 AGTADMGAGLIVS
-1722 FLGRQFEYGIAFP
+1722 NYYGRQFEYGIAFTAQGA
-1735 GGGAPGKIGGAKLA
+1735 GGKTGGIKIA
-1749 TIRDDSA
+1749 TLRDDSH
-1756 SPTVFDINGSHTTG
+1756 SPTVFDINGSHANG
-1770 LDTTGAVFSGRA
+1770 LDTTGAAFSGRA

-1790 MGWNDVGFVR
+1790 MGWNDVG
-1800 TPGTVTLV
+1800 LV
-1808 RGDGETSSLFAGL
+1808 RRGAKEVAVVSGTGELASITSRMVFAL
-1821 VGAVNG
+1821 HTAPLGAI
-1827 GALAAGSGGIVT
+1827 SGGLSSS
-1839 AGTTQTPSAAGQR
+1839 GTSQTPTAEGQCI
-1852 LGAFTFR
+1852 GNFTFL
-1859 GSSGGSAGVAA
+1859 AGVGGHSA
-1870 FATEAWTATARGT
+1870 FMACYSTEAWTTTERGNRINFWTNATGS
-1883 RIAFN
+1883 
-1888 TTANGSIARLERVW
+1888 TANAERVRIQ
-1902 VSEAGVDIRS
+1902 ETGLDIRS

-1925 ARGAPVDNAT
+1925 ARGAAVANAT
-1935 DAASAVTQLNEL
+1935 DAASAVTQLNAL

-1955 LIGTRPVHWEPGPPP
+1955 LIAG
-1970 PMDDLGV
+1970 

>member
-42 RELARPV
+42 RELAKPL
-49 PDQAEIDRLREPA
+49 PDQAELDRLRGPA
-62 RAIADEFQVRFPTTS
+62 QAIADEFQVRFPTTS
-77 AEAKQPH
+77 AEAKKPH

-102 NLENEIQNR
+102 NLENEIEGR
-111 AVGIHLV
+111 AIGLHLV
-118 GDGYDVKNHDGS
+118 GPGYDVKAHDGS
-130 EVGANPPSLAPAGGR
+130 KVGANPPSLAPPGGS
-145 YTYVWTARH
+145 YSYVWTAEH
-154 EGVFPFHDGG
+154 EGVFPFHDGR

-194 VSGVTSSGDGV
+194 VSGRDSSGDGV

-215 PPEAQAAPPIPAP
+215 PPEAQAAAAIPAP

-240 EYPDYNREAHRE
+240 EYTDFNRDSHRE

-272 DPCAHPDDPAGGHGG
+272 DPCNPDDAGGHAG
-287 HGVAGPPI
+287 HGAAGPPI
-295 MPISYRAEPMVNKE
+295 MPVSYRAEPMVNKE
-309 QILFRLMAQGHD
+309 QILFRLMAKGHD

-370 HLHLYEWHAVPE
+370 HPHLYEWHAVPQ

-437 TFETLQEGTDG
+437 TFETLQEGSDG

-473 RLLPLPGRTP
+473 RLLPLPGRVP

-488 ATHPGYPLYIPGE
+488 PTHPGYPLYIPGE

-507 IPPWPMAAP
+507 IPPWPMPEP
-516 MPVEYDY
+516 MPAEYDY
-523 RQVPTGLERN
+523 RQIPTGLERN

-548 PFLIGQD
+548 PFALGQS
-555 QEWPQGQTMPADR
+555 QEWPEGQTMPADR
-568 PAYHLNGDR
+568 PAYHLNNAR
-577 MIRHNLAVAMDRID
+577 AVRHDLTVNMARID

-599 KHGHFYYLTDEGLPT
+599 RHGHFYTLA
-614 QGEQKEP
+614 GEPQPAGQPKEP
-621 LFFRAQHGQILNLTL
+621 LFFRARHGQILNLSL
-636 TNQLPLDIPET
+636 NNQLPLDIPAT

-695 KTMAYRWWLDQEFG
+695 KTMRYRWWLDREFG

-738 KFLHNTENREIVSGA
+738 RFLHNKEDREIVAGA

-758 VPGPTPKSFREF
+758 VPGPAPKSFREF

-781 NGDGEA
+781 DGSGAA

-817 ENGGAF
+817 DGSGAF
-823 IDPALWFTSGSPY
+823 IDPALWFSSGAPY
-836 NRDPYTMRFDTRASD
+836 NRDPYTMRFDTRALD
-851 PIWFRMVQGSHEEQ
+851 PIWFRVVQGSHEEQ

-877 FRDQPASAIRD
+877 FRDSPDSAIRN

-900 KQEERYGA
+900 KQEEAYGD
-908 GDYLYKLSGADDL
+908 GDHMYKLSGADDL
-921 WLGCWGLVRAF
+921 WLGCWGIVRSF
-932 AGGESEAPA
+932 WGHESGA
-941 PLTISPSPTD
+941 PLPLTTPASLNE
-951 LSAPVPMT
+951 LSAP
-959 ASVNV
+959 
-964 AVTPQGDGSYLI
+964 
-976 EKTAGGEAYDASA
+976 
-989 ESSSGLTGEFA
+989 SG
-1000 LRITNGGGNTFQA
+1000 
-1013 VAGISRNPSANPP
+1013 
-1026 AMEYAVRLTSTGRY
+1026 
-1040 GIVVNGAVEG
+1040 
-1050 VLRPLIG
+1050 
-1057 HVWLV
+1057 
-1062 RDSGGT
+1062 
-1068 ITVRTGETLAGAAI
+1068 
-1082 VYTAPQIET
+1082 
-1091 GTFFADSSIYTMGG
+1091 
-1105 KVMMRFQGV
+1105 
-1114 PEAAPPKTREFHVRA
+1114 TREFHVTA
-1129 ERRSLIYREPDLVDP
+1129 ERRSLVYREPDLVDP
-1144 LGLVYRLTKIVGP
+1144 LGLVYRLTKVVGP
-1157 DGLPIPVRQKMD
+1157 DGVPVPVRQKMD
-1169 PNEPLILRCREGETV
+1169 PNEPLILRCREGEEV
-1184 KVVLT
+1184 RVVLT
-1189 NGIPADADMRPEPYA
+1189 NGIPADADMRPEPFA

-1211 FDATHRPVRPV
+1211 FDLANRPVRPV

-1229 ADLVRFDVRT
+1229 ADLVYYNVLG
-1239 SDGASVGRNPRQ
+1239 SDGATVGRNPRQ

-1259 TYTWQTSRPAGS
+1259 TYSWLTHRPVGS
-1271 PEPIGPLLLQDM
+1271 PRPLGPVLLQDM

-1293 LIGALIVEP
+1293 LIGALVVEP

-1311 EDENTAEDEAAEA
+1311 DDENTAEDDSAEA

-1334 TADGQ
+1334 NVDGQ
-1339 RRVSEEAVLLLQDGL
+1339 RQRSEEAVLLLQDGL

-1370 PAPGED
+1370 PSPGQD
-1376 DVDHEDQGQKAF
+1376 QVDHEDQGQKAF
-1388 NYRSEPIERHLDNP
+1388 NYRSEPIEHRLDNP
-1402 APATPIF
+1402 APATPVF
-1409 NVPANANVRL
+1409 NVPANSNVRL
-1419 HLIGAGDKPRQHSF
+1419 HLVGAGDKPRQHSF
-1433 TVHGVTWP
+1433 TVHGVAWP
-1441 DHEHLGD
+1441 DQEYLGD
-1448 DSPRVASESAIS
+1448 ESPRVASESAIS

-1466 YEFRTGAAADYAY
+1466 YEFRVGAAADYAY
-1479 RSGVLKWA
+1479 RSGVLKWG
-1487 VPQGLWGLLRVGPGE
+1487 VPQGLWGLLRVGPSV
-1502 DEDGVTDGDKGD
+1502 DDDGVTDGDKGD

-1526 KTPVK
+1526 KTPVE
-1531 LGEGE
+1531 LGTGEPVNPWVGSGE
-1536 AVNPMTG
+1536 APG
-1543 MWENTTSATEAS
+1543 YATEAS
-1555 LLRIREGTLAEPS
+1555 LLRVRDGTLAEPS
-1568 TSLVPLGKVE
+1568 TSLVPLAKVE
-1578 RVIRASDTDLKAAGV
+1578 RVVLATDTALQAAEV
-1593 GRLSDAADNMAAFVS
+1593 GADSNAADNMAALVS
-1608 VCHAVE
+1608 VCQAVDGTHAQ
-1614 GSNASAVGLL
+1614 AIGLF

-1629 YGQSNSNEV
+1629 YGQSGSPV
-1638 PGTFLGATG
+1638 LPGTYVGG
-1647 VYGVGYATGPGAF
+1647 VGVHGIGYATGPAGAG
-1660 AQGAVFH
+1660 QGGFFH
-1667 AKATNASGHAVGI
+1667 GKTSHASGYVIGANVMV
-1680 SIMPGNFSGTDFR
+1680 SNESGSDFT
-1693 YNPAGFSSCALWINA
+1693 YAPAGYSSSALWITA
-1708 NGTADMGAGIVVAS
+1708 AGTADVGAGIIVS
-1722 FLGRQFEYGIAFP
+1722 NPFGRQFDYGIAFTGQVA
-1735 GGGAPGKIGGAKLA
+1735 GGKTGGIKTA
-1749 TIRDDSA
+1749 TLRDDSQ
-1756 SPTVFDINGSHTTG
+1756 SLTVFDINGSHTNG
-1770 LDTTGAVFSGRA
+1770 LDTTGATFSGKA
-1782 ILLGDPHS
+1782 ILLGDSHS
-1790 MGWNDVGFVR
+1790 MGWGDTGFAR
-1800 TPGTVTLV
+1800 TGT
-1808 RGDGETSSLFAGL
+1808 S
-1821 VGAVNG
+1821 AVALNG
-1827 GALAAGSGGIVT
+1827 GGGMLGYFSARTVAAWNV
-1839 AGTTQTPSAAGQR
+1839 ADLSA
-1852 LGAFTFR
+1852 
-1859 GSSGGSAGVAA
+1859 SSGGQIVAGATQMPSLSGLRIGAVGFMGGPNGTGAVITA
-1870 FATEAWTATARGT
+1870 VATEAWTATARGT
-1883 RIAFN
+1883 RLSLATN
-1888 TTANGSIARLERVW
+1888 ATGSAVTTERVRIT
-1902 VSEAGVDIRS
+1902 EAGLDIRS
-1912 GGSLLVEGTKVVG
+1912 SGSLAVGGIKVVG
-1925 ARGAPVDNAT
+1925 ARGAAVADAT
-1935 DAASAVTQLNEL
+1935 DSASAVVQLNTL
-1947 LERLRAHG
+1947 LARLRAHG
-1955 LIGTRPVHWEPGPPP
+1955 LISG
-1970 PMDDLGV
+1970 